1 MGFIN
6 NKITNKFLSI
16 ISTLVLTSCVNG
28 TIYGEL
34 LSNLSSLFFE
44 DNNISIEKVNSVPYA
59 SLQVK
64 IGNSKNSLLV
74 LEEEVNDILKWTSSN
89 LVKIYTKNG
98 YVIKVSG
105 IGNDLSRLELD
116 KDHPAISKNFDDV
129 DHIYTSYYNFENP
142 KLYQLPIKT
151 KFSFIKEETL
161 DVFGKMIT
169 LNLYKEVSLT
179 NLIDWDFENLFWV
192 NKKGE
197 IIKSIQNFTPK
208 NKPLSIL
215 EAKKYKKPD

>member
-74 LEEEVNDILKWTSSN
+74 LEEEVNDIDFHLKKIVFN
-89 LVKIYTKNG
+89 YLVLILCLMKH
-98 YVIKVSG
+98 YVHG
-105 IGNDLSRLELD
+105 
-116 KDHPAISKNFDDV
+116 
-129 DHIYTSYYNFENP
+129 
-142 KLYQLPIKT
+142 
-151 KFSFIKEETL
+151 
-161 DVFGKMIT
+161 
-169 LNLYKEVSLT
+169 
-179 NLIDWDFENLFWV
+179 
-192 NKKGE
+192 
-197 IIKSIQNFTPK
+197 
-208 NKPLSIL
+208 
-215 EAKKYKKPD
+215 